1 MRVRIRS
8 GELRVSTPV
17 SHRSGSQGAIAP
29 GGYASLAITFGIST
43 FVGMVAA
50 VAFGSVFQPAPPR
63 VAQRDAAPAAAS
75 VAAVANTPVAA
86 KSADPDSLHK
96 KVVAPKPPVTTA
108 PSPSTTPVTTAKIEP
123 PDPVTITPVPS
134 SPAATAAACMQH
146 CVLYFSFDKEDFVKE
161 GDQTIIRDH
170 SVQKNDG
177 VVKNAEPA
185 EGKVKGGVR
194 IDGND
199 HHIDVKDNPSLNPP
213 SLTVSAW
220 VNPRTLHGGWN
231 GDNII
236 SKDNWNPARG
246 YVLRFAESG
255 KTDFTIGWDG
265 WSSVGDKSRQKTN
278 EWTHLAAVYETS
290 QLRLYING
298 VERKTAVPKAPLKPS
313 KFKLRIGRGTL
324 DTNRR
329 FHGLIDEVALFAAP
343 LTSADIQEIYTRGQ
357 AGQSLLP

>member
-1 MRVRIRS
+1 MN
-8 GELRVSTPV
+8 TPV
-17 SHRSGSQGAIAP
+17 PNHI
-29 GGYASLAITFGIST
+29 SLAITFGVSL

-50 VAFGSVFQPAPPR
+50 IAVGSAFQPAPQS
-63 VAQRDAAPAAAS
+63 VARLATTRAATSKPAVTNPPVAVKPTVAAS
-75 VAAVANTPVAA
+75 ANKNSITT
-86 KSADPDSLHK
+86 
-96 KVVAPKPPVTTA
+96 KPPETTA
-108 PSPSTTPVTTAKIEP
+108 PLTSATPVTTAKIEP
-123 PDPVTITPVPS
+123 PKPVTITPVPA

-146 CVLYFSFDKEDFVKE
+146 CVLYFTFDKEDFVQE

-199 HHIDVKDNPSLNPP
+199 HHIDVQDNPSLNPP

-246 YVLRFAESG
+246 YVLRLAESG

-265 WSSVGDKSRQKTN
+265 WSSVVDQTRQKTN
-278 EWTHLAAVYETS
+278 EWTHVAAVYETS

-324 DTNRR
+324 DANRR
-329 FHGLIDEVALFAAP
+329 FHGLIDEVAIFSAP
-343 LTSADIQEIYTRGQ
+343 LTSVDIQEIYTRGQ
-357 AGQSLLP
+357 SGQSLLP